1 MVLWLSLFALAAL
14 VVCILLWALIR
25 SPQSGPEEAGLD
37 TSFFEDQLAA
47 AEGDEA
53 QAEIGRRI
61 LRTRRQQVT
70 ESYTTLSRSARQAWI
85 VVLVVLVMG
94 GSAGLYVLMGQPA
107 LPSVPRGLQTVEEIT
122 ASASIQELVPYMA
135 SRMRQ
140 RPDDAQGWGLLASTA
155 TSIGRHDIASTA
167 LANLARLQP
176 GDAPILAAWGEAIIA
191 SERGIVTPRALEILK
206 HAIDL
211 DGALPSP
218 QYYLGLYAMQQ
229 GEAATAL
236 SVWRALLSQTPAGAP
251 WVEQLNRSISDLEA
265 GG

>member
-1 MVLWLSLFALAAL
+1 MVLWLSFIVLSGL
-14 VVCILLWALIR
+14 VVGILLWALLR
-25 SPQSGPEEAGLD
+25 SPRVAPVEADLD

-47 AEGDEA
+47 AEDEEA
-53 QAEIGRRI
+53 RAEIGRRI
-61 LRTRRQQVT
+61 LRARRQQVT
-70 ESYTTLSRSARQAWI
+70 QSYTTLSRSGRLAWI
-85 VVLVVLVMG
+85 VVLVLFVMG

-107 LPSVPRGLQTVEEIT
+107 NPTVPRGLQTVEEIT

-176 GDAPILAAWGEAIIA
+176 GDARILATWGEAIIA

-206 HAIDL
+206 RAIDL
-211 DGALPSP
+211 DGTLASP

-229 GEAATAL
+229 GEAVTAL
-236 SVWRALLSQTPAGAP
+236 SVWRALLSQTPPGAP
-251 WVEQLNRSISDLEA
+251 WAEQLNRAISELEA